1 MITSVSNQQIRHLLQ
16 LQKKA
21 RARKEEGVFIVEGIK
36 MYQEAPREWIVKT
49 YVSESFLKKAEYQH
63 VLGQPD
69 AEILS
74 DEVSERSPIRRR
86 PRESCALC
94 GCRKILWSQCSHKK
108 RRFFFWRRIYRI
120 RAIWERLS
128 GQERGQACLG

>member
-49 YVSESFLKKAEYQH
+49 YVSESFLKKTEYQH
-63 VLGQPD
+63 VLGQPN

-74 DEVSERSPIRRR
+74 DEVFRKVSDTQTPQGI
-86 PRESCALC
+86 LC
-94 GCRKILWSQCSHKK
+94 LLAGILLFLFRWTHAPQPTD
-108 RRFFFWRRIYRI
+108 
-120 RAIWERLS
+120 
-128 GQERGQACLG
+128 